1 MQVISSKD
9 NRIIKEAASL
19 SEKKYRDELESF
31 LVEGPN
37 IVKEAMQQGG
47 RVRFIFTLA
56 GTESDEIKE
65 ILSEAEAQNLAV
77 YELTSDVFAKV
88 TQTNTPQAIVAVMKK
103 RQIQEQEFFETVS
116 DKNILVLDRLQDP
129 GNVGTVIRTAEAM
142 GFGGLMVLKGT
153 ADVYQ
158 PKVVRS
164 AAGSLLRFPVL
175 FANTAAECMEILERN
190 NKKIYATA
198 MNGKECVCDANLKSD
213 VAIVIGNEGNGVC
226 KELLEKASTLS
237 IPMQGQTESINAAI
251 SAAIV
256 MYESL
261 RQRR

>member
-1 MQVISSKD
+1 MQVISSKE

-19 SEKKYRDELESF
+19 ATKKYRDELNSY

-37 IVKEAMQQGG
+37 IVKEAMEEGG

-56 GTESDEIKE
+56 GTKSAEIDKM
-65 ILSEAEAQNLAV
+65 LNEAEKESLAV

-88 TQTNTPQAIVAVMKK
+88 TQTDNPQAIAAVIQK
-103 RQIQEQEFFETVS
+103 RQITEREFFSNV
-116 DKNILVLDRLQDP
+116 NGNFIVLDRLQDP
-129 GNVGTVIRTAEAM
+129 GNVGTVLRTAEAM
-142 GFGGLMVLKGT
+142 GFSGVIVLKGT

-164 AAGSLLRFPVL
+164 AAGSLFRLPILFLDDAATCKEVL
-175 FANTAAECMEILERN
+175 KR
-190 NKKIYATA
+190 
-198 MNGKECVCDANLKSD
+198 NGKTIYTTQMNADMSVYDADLRTN
-213 VAIVIGNEGNGVC
+213 VAVVIGNEGNGIC
-226 KELLEKASTLS
+226 EELLMNSKSLS
-237 IPMQGQTESINAAI
+237 IPMQGKTESINAAI

-261 RQRR
+261 RQRRK